1 MRNVKRFA
9 CLFLCLALALSVL
22 LPVAAYAEGETDAT
36 KTVTVT
42 YKTSTGIQ
50 KGSRERVKVPADA
63 TVVPITSLKN
73 VPAGFQVVGT
83 VSIRGTFA
91 TATVEPIPAE
101 PENVRYT
108 VNFVCGGET
117 VKSVPGVVSLENH
130 TFTVNDVAKL
140 MPEGYTYVS
149 ISTDNNAFVVTVNV
163 ELSVK
168 PTTKTLVVKYF
179 TSTDMYLGQENV
191 TVAIDAETVT
201 ADALKAVPAGFA
213 ITRIGDKAIG
223 GSVKVVVDPV
233 KQPEI
238 STNKCITV
246 YYVNGSELVAIGAVE
261 VPLAQKTVS
270 TTELT
275 DVPEGYKLVT
285 SGTMVIDL
293 SDTVTVEVAP
303 KLATK
308 ILIVKYYT
316 STDMY
321 LGQENV
327 TVAMDAKT
335 VTVDALK
342 KVPAG
347 YAITK
352 IGDKA
357 IGGSVKVVVDPV
369 KQPEI
374 STNKCIT
381 VYYVNGSELV
391 AIGAVEVPLAQK
403 TVSTTEL
410 TDVPENYN
418 LVTSGTM
425 VIDLSD
431 TVTVEVTPKLATKIL
446 IVKYFTSTDMYM
458 GQENVTVAMNAETVT
473 ADALKAVPAGYAITK
488 IGDKAIGGSVKVVID
503 PIKQPETS
511 TDKCITVYYMSGSEL
526 IAIGAVKVP
535 LAQKTVST
543 TELTDIPENY
553 NLVTSGT
560 MVIDLSDTVTVEVTP
575 KPTTKKVTIIFRDAD
590 SNKVGEAFKDV
601 AVDATTI
608 PLDEMIAPEGYELVR
623 AGEITRDNHL
633 YVLVNALKAASEKC
647 VRVYYMHGNELVAIG
662 AVKVPTEQMTV
673 STTELVDVPY
683 GYHLITNGT
692 MVIDQSDCVTVEIA
706 PNVVDPNKDDVPKT
720 GDESQVILLATM
732 ATASIAA
739 AAAMIS
745 LKKKSE
751 I

>member
-201 ADALKAVPAGFA
+201 ADALKAVPAG
-213 ITRIGDKAIG
+213 
-223 GSVKVVVDPV
+223 
-233 KQPEI
+233 
-238 STNKCITV
+238 
-246 YYVNGSELVAIGAVE
+246 
-261 VPLAQKTVS
+261 
-270 TTELT
+270 
-275 DVPEGYKLVT
+275 
-285 SGTMVIDL
+285 
-293 SDTVTVEVAP
+293 
-303 KLATK
+303 
-308 ILIVKYYT
+308 
-316 STDMY
+316 
-321 LGQENV
+321 
-327 TVAMDAKT
+327 
-335 VTVDALK
+335 
-342 KVPAG
+342 

-357 IGGSVKVVVDPV
+357 VGGSVKVVVDPV